1 MTEVKNRVLIVDDVE
16 QVRDGIGSI
25 VESEGYRVHTASN
38 GFEALDVIKHNEIDL
53 IVSDILMPEMDG
65 IEMCNQIKE
74 LFPDMKF
81 ILISGG
87 GREVNV
93 SSSYDYLDTARKLTG
108 IKDILKKPFDP
119 EELISL
125 IDSMLKNS

>member
-16 QVRDGIGSI
+16 QIRDGVSSI
-25 VESEGYRVHTASN
+25 VESEGYRVYTASN
-38 GFEALDVIKHNEIDL
+38 GLKALDVLKNNEIDL

-65 IEMCNQIKE
+65 IEMCNKIKE
-74 LFPDMKF
+74 LFPEMKF

-87 GREVNV
+87 GREVKV

-108 IKDILKKPFDP
+108 INDILKKPFDP

-125 IDSMLKNS
+125 IDSKLNNS